1 VYWIEIKESRFAD
14 LPAVSAAKILTGPAA
29 GMLDKPRIRA
39 FARFVKESGEDELFR
54 CLERNEEAGIRYH
67 YDKVLIGDYNVFE
80 NVDEIMS
87 FIRDG
92 KA

>member
-1 VYWIEIKESRFAD
+1 
-14 LPAVSAAKILTGPAA
+14 
-29 GMLDKPRIRA
+29 MLDKPRIRA
-39 FARFVKESGEDELFR
+39 FARFVKESGEDELLR

-67 YDKVLIGDYNVFE
+67 YDKVLIGDYVTFE
-80 NVDEIMS
+80 SEYEIMS